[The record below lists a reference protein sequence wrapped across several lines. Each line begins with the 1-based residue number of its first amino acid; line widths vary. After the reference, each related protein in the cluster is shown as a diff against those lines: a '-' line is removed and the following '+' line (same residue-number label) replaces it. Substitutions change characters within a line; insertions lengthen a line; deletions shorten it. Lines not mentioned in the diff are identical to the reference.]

1 MGTTAKKKYPKGF
14 WICGCTEIFER
25 LSYYLGRSLILI
37 FVTAS
42 VAEGGLG
49 LSNSQGAIGDVHL
62 CKRCT
67 SPIALAGVP
76 ICILPRP
83 QVDDYVIFL
92 YFYENTFAQSCF

>member
-49 LSNSQGAIGDVHL
+49 LSN
-62 CKRCT
+62 
-67 SPIALAGVP
+67 
-76 ICILPRP
+76 
-83 QVDDYVIFL
+83 
-92 YFYENTFAQSCF
+92 